1 MPGWTLSIDFG
12 TSNTAAAYRQGDGDP
27 AAIRLSEQAEQ
38 MPSAVL
44 VTPDDIW
51 VGAKAI
57 RSVRQWPGGFERS
70 PKRLIGQDTVL
81 LGGRDV
87 PVVTLVAAV
96 LRAVAARAFRVGGDD
111 RPDRVLL
118 THPQDWAQPRRTAL
132 RAAAVDAGFAD
143 EVIRLVP
150 EPVAAVAHYAHTTPL
165 PTDRAVAVFDFG
177 GGTCDVALL
186 RAEAGDGT
194 GGQRTALRV
203 LASAGADP
211 LGGDVFDHLLLTAV
225 LGRLTERG
233 RGDLVKTLS
242 DPANVRAVQALRTEV
257 REAKHELSEHEHAGI
272 PVVAGDDEEVVTIT
286 AAEFDELI
294 APHVRRAIDLTTQ
307 TLTRAGLSAPD
318 LHALYLTGGSSY
330 LRAVQRELIA
340 LLGRPFAT
348 LGDPK
353 LVVAL
358 GAHHAV
364 LAAPPAVSPPKT
376 APKPA
381 APKAAAPKAAA
392 SKAAASKPAASK
404 PAASK
409 AIAPA
414 SVAVPAELDGLT
426 APAQRVLT
434 ANPALAAAL
443 ASTADGPAIIDDV
456 TTLVALMCV
465 PDLVEHATAEP
476 GLLSRLRRRKAVLDI
491 AKGPA
496 TGVPLPIRTF
506 LGDSAAWTKAYRT
519 AAARRTWDDEHAPG
533 AGWANRMLRTW
544 CTATP
549 EERRQILDT
558 PKWRRWAPTDSHY
571 PDGYHGGDPWEPDE
585 ICLSPDSVKPAA
597 AGPADRTRPRPLHP
611 SAQQKPY
618 LRDLAEIYAGGP
630 AGAGL
635 DVVAAAVP
643 PDPAQQVLKHLGDLA
658 AAYRTAV
665 EVMGEGMLGYKS
677 ELLFYP
683 ARADRPPAVVLPLP
697 GPLAANT
704 NTVPAWSGFPV
715 ILTADVVISVSMR
728 VSWANAQR
736 RIVLTSTFRPGAT
749 CPPSAVELHLRS
761 TRLTELA
768 DRIRKHLGRP

>member
-44 VTPDDIW
+44 VTPGDIW

-57 RSVRQWPGGFERS
+57 RSVRQCPDGFERS

-118 THPQDWAQPRRTAL
+118 THPQDWAQPRCAAL
-132 RAAAVDAGFAD
+132 RAAAVAAGFAD

-165 PTDRAVAVFDFG
+165 PNDRAVAVFDFG

-186 RAEAGDGT
+186 RAESGDG
-194 GGQRTALRV
+194 GPRAALRV

-225 LGRLTERG
+225 LARLTERG

-242 DPANVRAVQALRTEV
+242 DPANVRAVQALRAEV
-257 REAKHELSEHEHAGI
+257 REAKHELSEHEYAGI

-307 TLTRAGLSAPD
+307 TLNRAGLSAPD

-364 LAAPPAVSPPKT
+364 LAAPPAASPAVSRPGPPAASPANR
-376 APKPA
+376 APKRA
-381 APKAAAPKAAA
+381 AAGAAAPKAV
-392 SKAAASKPAASK
+392 
-404 PAASK
+404 
-409 AIAPA
+409 APA
-414 SVAVPAELDGLT
+414 STAVPDEPDGLT
-426 APAQRVLT
+426 APARRVLT

-443 ASTADGPAIIDDV
+443 AGTADGPAIIDDV
-456 TTLVALMCV
+456 VTLVALMCV
-465 PDLVEHATAEP
+465 PDLVERATAEP
-476 GLLSRLRRRKAVLDI
+476 ELLRRLRRKKAVLDI
-491 AKGPA
+491 AKEPTA
-496 TGVPLPIRTF
+496 GVPVPIRTF
-506 LGDSAAWTKAYRT
+506 LGDSAAWTKAFGT
-519 AAARRTWDDEHAPG
+519 AAARRTWDEEHAPG

-549 EERRQILDT
+549 GERQQILDS
-558 PKWRRWAPTDSHY
+558 PRWSRWAATEPHY
-571 PDGYHGGDPWEPDE
+571 PDGYHGGDPWEPDK
-585 ICLSPDSVKPAA
+585 ICLSPDSVKPTA

-630 AGAGL
+630 VGAGL

-643 PDPAQQVLKHLGDLA
+643 PDPSQQVLKHLGDLPA
-658 AAYRTAV
+658 VSRTAV
-665 EVMGEGMLGYKS
+665 EVMGEGMLGFRS

-697 GPLAANT
+697 GQLARHETTA
-704 NTVPAWSGFPV
+704 PQWSGFPV
-715 ILTADVVISVSMR
+715 IITADVVTSVSMR

-736 RIVLTSTFRPGAT
+736 RVVLNFTFRPGAT
-749 CPPSAVELHLRS
+749 CPPSAAELHLRS